1 MSVPLA
7 VVAAD
12 SQLSLEEN
20 RKRTDQRLKRPRVYE
35 KIQAF
40 FRDMADGVIS
50 PILRLKTNKSLCNL
64 QCQHCCESLTWR
76 EIL

>member
-35 KIQAF
+35 KIRAF
-40 FRDMADGVIS
+40 FQDMADGVIS
-50 PILRLKTNKSLCNL
+50 PISG
-64 QCQHCCESLTWR
+64 
-76 EIL
+76 

>member
-35 KIQAF
+35 KIQRF
-40 FRDMADGVIS
+40 SGIWQMALSVPSSG
-50 PILRLKTNKSLCNL
+50 
-64 QCQHCCESLTWR
+64 
-76 EIL
+76 